1 MSNTKFLTHGRIQL
15 ALHTLKKADEK
26 ASGNETALLL
36 LHGLGEHSPE
46 SVSDEYHQW
55 QGPIYALDFTGHG
68 QSTVPRGGGYTCEL
82 LLADVDIALAEI
94 GNAVIVGRG
103 LGGYIAV
110 LAAGGRP
117 ELVKGAII
125 RDGTG
130 LAGGGLG
137 ANSPYIGFPNPYQV
151 ITPPDPFAI
160 VELAIDVRPPDYV
173 TEFVRLANEF
183 SELPRP
189 ISVCA
194 CERAPWLDAV
204 VSEMGVE
211 VTSLSEALGF
221 YQSAQ

>member
-1 MSNTKFLTHGRIQL
+1 MSKTKLLTHGSIQL
-15 ALHTLKKADEK
+15 AMHTLREG
-26 ASGNETALLL
+26 SGLSLLL
-36 LHGLGEHSPE
+36 LHGLGESSPKA
-46 SVSDEYHQW
+46 VPPEYEDW
-55 QGPIYALDFTGHG
+55 SGAIYALDFTGHG

-94 GNAVIVGRG
+94 GSAVVVGRG
-103 LGGYIAV
+103 IGGYVAV

-117 ELVKGAII
+117 ELVRGSII

-130 LAGGGLG
+130 LAGGGSG

-160 VELAIDVRPPDYV
+160 VELSIDVRPPDYV
-173 TEFVRLANEF
+173 TEFVRLASEF
-183 SELPRP
+183 SELERP

-204 VSEMGVE
+204 IAEMGVE
-211 VTSLSEALGF
+211 VTSLSEALEF
-221 YQSAQ
+221 YSCE